1 MEGDGKHY
9 QIYTATSGRN
19 LDDYQR
25 LVIAWRNGAPI
36 RLGDVAEITDGP
48 QDLRTLGLF
57 NGSPAVI
64 VLLRKKPGANVIA
77 AVDQLRALLPE
88 LQAELPSAV
97 KLRTE
102 ERRVG
107 KECVSTCRSRW

>member
-57 NGSPAVI
+57 NGSPAVL
-64 VLLRKKPGANVIA
+64 VLLRKQPGADVIA
-77 AVDQLRALLPE
+77 AVDQIRPLLPE
-88 LQAELPSAV
+88 LPADTPSKW
-97 KLRTE
+97 KLRATTH
-102 ERRVG
+102 RN
-107 KECVSTCRSRW
+107 

>member
-1 MEGDGKHY
+1 MVSVYILFLQRRQPPRYKRTDTLLPNTTLFRSLEDIRAASEATNANRPKGAMEGDGKHY

-48 QDLRTLGLF
+48 QDQ
-57 NGSPAVI
+57 NG
-64 VLLRKKPGANVIA
+64 
-77 AVDQLRALLPE
+77 RA
-88 LQAELPSAV
+88 SWRDSGCKYV
-97 KLRTE
+97 
-102 ERRVG
+102 
-107 KECVSTCRSRW
+107 